1 MKSAIFSW
9 VVVTFLL
16 LGGLTLPSFQLE
28 SYAQIFSENF
38 AAFDRQ
44 DDLMNSSTM
53 RRFRASGYRTS
64 LAPTRTATASEILFQ
79 LVFPYSSNPL
89 ATPRPRQN
97 LHSFNVVLRI

>member
-28 SYAQIFSENF
+28 SYAQIFTEDF

-44 DDLMNSSTM
+44 DDSIYSSTI
-53 RRFRASGYRTS
+53 RRFRASGYRIS
-64 LAPTRTATASEILFQ
+64 LDARTATGSEILFRFA
-79 LVFPYSSNPL
+79 FPYSSNPL
-89 ATPRPRQN
+89 ATPRSRQN
-97 LHSFNVVLRI
+97 LHSFKVVLRI